1 MLWSNIEQLSL
12 SLLGKEMNWL
22 RVKQNKTNSMENW
35 HAVTSGDCGL
45 YASAMF
51 QFVSIQQYI
60 MQKYYELIFRNI
72 LRKEICNESKNP

>member
-1 MLWSNIEQLSL
+1 
-12 SLLGKEMNWL
+12 
-22 RVKQNKTNSMENW
+22 MENW